1 MNQDYKRIQQVLSN
15 IDVNITLK
23 QAQEIWEYYSI
34 CCYMSNW
41 VKLPVEDRDLYFKV
55 VNIILTLNPISNV
68 DNRPRPAYF
77 NSLSDQI
84 NISTSKIMLE
94 KMLFFQNLIYYE
106 IPKNEPAYKRNVY
119 FEYKNSNV
127 LGLSIIPE
135 ERKITFYSRYKG
147 KEMLS
152 KEMILKISSLLEKLW
167 TGLKAYVDIEYGEF
181 QDYKIKR
188 Y

>member
-1 MNQDYKRIQQVLSN
+1 M
-15 IDVNITLK
+15 
-23 QAQEIWEYYSI
+23 
-34 CCYMSNW
+34 
-41 VKLPVEDRDLYFKV
+41 
-55 VNIILTLNPISNV
+55 
-68 DNRPRPAYF
+68 
-77 NSLSDQI
+77 
-84 NISTSKIMLE
+84 
-94 KMLFFQNLIYYE
+94 IYYE

-119 FEYKNSNV
+119 FEYKNTNV